1 MSNKNSFIFDDFYP
15 DDDITDYSNVDAYEM
30 GVVAG
35 WKYVQEE
42 LKKRVHY
49 IPTVE
54 CRMNEPYVRLADVI
68 KMLEMNQ
75 EESTHAK

>member
-1 MSNKNSFIFDDFYP
+1 MSDKNPFMFNDFYP

-30 GVVAG
+30 GVNAG
-35 WKYVQEE
+35 WIGIKEKLLKY
-42 LKKRVHY
+42 VHY

-68 KMLEMNQ
+68 KALE
-75 EESTHAK
+75 EL